1 MGVLVWWV
9 IKFTEYDLGQ
19 VVFIGFAKRR
29 PEILILGLCETSLL
43 PLGTGG
49 VQGMG
54 KDPALM

>member
-1 MGVLVWWV
+1 M